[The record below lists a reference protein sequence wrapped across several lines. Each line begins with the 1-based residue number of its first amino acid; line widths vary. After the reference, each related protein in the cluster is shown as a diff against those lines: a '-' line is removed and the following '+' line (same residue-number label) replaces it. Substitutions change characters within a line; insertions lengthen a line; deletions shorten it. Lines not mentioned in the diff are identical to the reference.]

1 MPQPG
6 AAPEAP
12 PAKNSPGS
20 SQDKRNVAFKD
31 RAHSLEAAVQSSYQT
46 VDATLTELSNTIKTG
61 HEKTLLSLREQKF
74 QSDVAA
80 VEAKLQLKHK
90 EREDELTA
98 AYHREL
104 AQKLLEKDK
113 QIAFQVAIIAEKDTA
128 LTSFKTANDDFAKA
142 DKSDLPKIKELE
154 EKAKELER
162 QNRVAKQKLEAHQHA

>member
-1 MPQPG
+1 MKAQAPSPPPPPPRPLPVPQPG
-6 AAPEAP
+6 AAPGAS

-31 RAHSLEAAVQSSYQT
+31 RVQSLEAVVQSSYQT

-61 HEKTLLSLREQKF
+61 HEKTLSLLEQKF

-80 VEAKLQLKHK
+80 VEAKLQLKHT

-113 QIAFQVAIIAEKDTA
+113 QIASQVAIIAE
-128 LTSFKTANDDFAKA
+128 
-142 DKSDLPKIKELE
+142 
-154 EKAKELER
+154 
-162 QNRVAKQKLEAHQHA
+162 